1 MKNLYLIPLLFVAT
15 GAAAQTR
22 LVKNI
27 PVKSGQQVRVTFDYP
42 ELIRV
47 STWEGNE
54 IVIEGSVSI
63 NEGESDDAFVL
74 DVNTSGETIDIRG
87 RIKNMDDLP
96 KRITVVKDGKKMVFR
111 NESEWKK
118 YRAEHGKSGYDM
130 TNHGVEIDITLEI
143 KVPAR
148 IATSVVSV
156 YGMVEVKQ
164 FNGPLR
170 VEATYGGVDVS
181 ITESATGELV
191 AETNY
196 GHIYSDL
203 SLQLDRNNIREE
215 DFHTVISAKP
225 GKGHA
230 YRFVSQY
237 GNVYLRKS
245 KQL

>member
-1 MKNLYLIPLLFVAT
+1 MKTLYLIPLFLFASETV
-15 GAAAQTR
+15 AQTR
-22 LVKNI
+22 LVKNV
-27 PVKSGQQVRVTFDYP
+27 PVKSGQQLRVTFDYP

-47 STWEGNE
+47 STWDGNE
-54 IVIEGSVSI
+54 ISIEGNVSI
-63 NEGESDDAFVL
+63 NEGESDAAFVL
-74 DVNTSGETIDIRG
+74 DVSTSAGVIDIRG
-87 RIKNMDDLP
+87 RIKDIDDLP

-111 NESEWKK
+111 NDGEWKK
-118 YRAEHGKSGYDM
+118 YKQEHGKSGFDM
-130 TNHGVEIDITLEI
+130 TNHGIEIDITLDI

-148 IATSVVSV
+148 MATTVVSV

-181 ITESATGELV
+181 LTESATGELK

-203 SLQLDRNNIREE
+203 SLELDRDGIREE

-225 GKGHA
+225 GKGHT
-230 YRFVSQY
+230 YSFVSQY

-245 KQL
+245 K